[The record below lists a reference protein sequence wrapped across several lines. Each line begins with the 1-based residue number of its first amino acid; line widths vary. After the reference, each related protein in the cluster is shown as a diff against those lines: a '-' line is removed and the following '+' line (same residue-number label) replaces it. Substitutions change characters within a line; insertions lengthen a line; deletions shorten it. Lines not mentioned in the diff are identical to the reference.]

1 MKHPYFNQYKFK
13 YLEWNDSDIIHEATL
28 AWLSQLEFIKGE
40 QLFLKELLAE
50 NTLKL
55 LAESCFEMAKHLATD
70 LSKLSDQLPEII
82 KSVQN
87 HRNDIVVLIDKKDEF
102 QKERAFQDGHLLLEI
117 RIGSYLEKYHI
128 LKDEIFTTMQNVFK
142 KSKNRQLLKS

>member
-1 MKHPYFNQYKFK
+1 
-13 YLEWNDSDIIHEATL
+13 
-28 AWLSQLEFIKGE
+28 
-40 QLFLKELLAE
+40 
-50 NTLKL
+50 
-55 LAESCFEMAKHLATD
+55 MAKHLATD